1 MGDLDKLSWPVS
13 RLGEVLEA
21 LARTGGLAPRSVEA
35 PPPPHNLARDGA
47 EGLGRW
53 IEATAAA
60 IVTDGQGE
68 PDTRCGPRPQAPT
81 GAGCHY
87 P

>member
-21 LARTGGLAPRSVEA
+21 LARTGGLAPRSVEV

-53 IEATAAA
+53 IEATAGSLGLEA
-60 IVTDGQGE
+60 E
-68 PDTRCGPRPQAPT
+68 PVAVSY
-81 GAGCHY
+81 AEV
-87 P
+87 